1 MQKKQRKGSRTCLPL
16 HFDRAGGSSPSQC
29 RVGAQGWGVRLMLSH
44 LKEAASPSTDLPEG
58 AADCSLLPTLP

>member
-1 MQKKQRKGSRTCLPL
+1 MVSL
-16 HFDRAGGSSPSQC
+16 
-29 RVGAQGWGVRLMLSH
+29 